1 MNVDEI
7 HLYSSRISGIFGKNI
22 QSLQMTRIDICRDQ
36 KTQFLFA
43 NIIDPFKLII
53 YSTLN

>member
-22 QSLQMTRIDICRDQ
+22 QSLQMIRIDICRDQ
-36 KTQFLFA
+36 KTDRSFQIRKIPNFYLQ
-43 NIIDPFKLII
+43 I
-53 YSTLN
+53 

>member
-22 QSLQMTRIDICRDQ
+22 QSLQMIRIDICRDQ
-36 KTQFLFA
+36 KT
-43 NIIDPFKLII
+43 D
-53 YSTLN
+53 